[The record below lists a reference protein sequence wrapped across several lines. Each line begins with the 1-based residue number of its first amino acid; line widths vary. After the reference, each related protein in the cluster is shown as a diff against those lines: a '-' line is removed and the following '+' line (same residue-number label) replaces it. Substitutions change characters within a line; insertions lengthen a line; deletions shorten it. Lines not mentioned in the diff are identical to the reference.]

1 MKIGEKKNIRLEP
14 KDAYGEEYIEET
26 MSLSE
31 YQKTMTQSIPVN
43 ALTGK
48 LEQTV
53 SKSQAESMFGSLTIG
68 SEKKIGEANLK
79 IVSIS
84 GDNVIVSINDPE
96 APFYGKTLSV

>member
-1 MKIGEKKNIRLEP
+1 MKVGEKKNIRLEP

-31 YQKTMTQSIPVN
+31 YKNTMTQSIPVN

-53 SKSQAESMFGSLTIG
+53 SKSQAENMFSSLVIG
-68 SEKKIGEANLK
+68 TEKKIGEANLK
-79 IVSIS
+79 IISIS
-84 GDNVIVSINDPE
+84 GDNVIISIDDPK